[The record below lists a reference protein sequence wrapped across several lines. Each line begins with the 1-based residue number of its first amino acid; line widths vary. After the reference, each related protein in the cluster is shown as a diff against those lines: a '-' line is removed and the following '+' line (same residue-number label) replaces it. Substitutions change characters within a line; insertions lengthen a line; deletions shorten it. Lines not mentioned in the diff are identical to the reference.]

1 MRATGLPFRDALEHL
16 VGSNQSTAPRQRQP
30 EVEAKP
36 TNPVPRVDALRALA
50 SYAAATQEWLHTRAG
65 RPFQRWLEARGY
77 DEATLRLN
85 CLGGDP
91 GVGRL
96 PRAAGLPQHG
106 PGVVFPCI
114 EREEVVYVQQRSL
127 RPDAS
132 PRWRNP
138 AGWLVQSPRFGRLR
152 PVESSGP
159 GGPVVICEG
168 MTDAL
173 SAACAGYTSV
183 AVLGAAQ
190 PDRSTAGALVRRSGS
205 RPLVIGF
212 DADNRGRSGAEAL
225 FQLLAER
232 GAGHRVS
239 VLEVPTTYKDLN
251 GWHQHSGR
259 DFRGEFTSAVELTL
273 QQERSRDR

>member
-1 MRATGLPFRDALEHL
+1 MRATGLPFREALERL
-16 VGSNQSTAPRQRQP
+16 TGPGFVPVASRAPRLDP
-30 EVEAKP
+30 PPKD
-36 TNPVPRVDALRALA
+36 PVPRLDALRALA
-50 SYAAATQEWLHTRAG
+50 SYTASTFEWLLSPAG
-65 RPFQRWLEARGY
+65 RTCARWLEARGY

-85 CLGGDP
+85 RVGGDP
-91 GVGRL
+91 GAKRL

-106 PGVVFPCI
+106 PGVVFPCV
-114 EREEVVYVQQRSL
+114 ERGEVVYLQQRSL

-138 AGWLVQSPRFGRLR
+138 AGWLVPSPRFGRLR
-152 PVESSGP
+152 PVESGGP
-159 GGPVVICEG
+159 SPVVICEG

-173 SAACAGYTSV
+173 SAACAGYPAV

-190 PDRSTAGALVRRSGS
+190 PDRSTASALARRSGS

-212 DADNRGRSGAEAL
+212 DADNRGRTGAEVL
-225 FQLLAER
+225 VKLLAEQ

-239 VLEVPTTYKDLN
+239 VLEVPAACKDLN
-251 GWHQHSGR
+251 GWHQFSGR
-259 DFRGEFTSAVELTL
+259 DFRGELTSAVERAL